1 MIWNCSESLQDQ
13 ISKGN
18 PIAEHKPKTSRRE
31 ESTISL
37 APSKDSRT
45 GVTNGDYSEPGAM
58 SSIKG
63 IFIAVK
69 VSKALPRFHL

>member
-1 MIWNCSESLQDQ
+1 M
-13 ISKGN
+13 
-18 PIAEHKPKTSRRE
+18 
-31 ESTISL
+31 